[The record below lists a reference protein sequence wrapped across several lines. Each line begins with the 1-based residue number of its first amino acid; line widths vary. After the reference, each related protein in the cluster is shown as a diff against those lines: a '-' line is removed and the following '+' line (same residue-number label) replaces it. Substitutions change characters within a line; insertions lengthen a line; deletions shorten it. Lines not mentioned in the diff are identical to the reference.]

1 MKKKI
6 TILIAVLSI
15 TVIGQAQWSL
25 TGNAGTTSSVN
36 FVGTTDTAAL
46 VFKVNSLR
54 SGLLDYNNQNTSFG
68 VISLFNLTTGT
79 FNTAHGYAAL
89 QANTTGWNNTAIG
102 GYAML
107 QNTTGWS
114 NTAVGLDALA
124 SNITASSNTA
134 IGIAALAS
142 SNSSFNTAV
151 GENAYLH
158 LVTGIGNTAVGLG
171 ADVNSSSSFFSNT
184 TALGSQTTITAPNQ
198 VRVVNSSVTSIGGVV
213 GWTTVSDGRFKTN
226 IQSNVPGLD
235 FIKQLKPVTY
245 TLNISALNKFL
256 RPNGIT
262 GKDGKKLDLSELD
275 ADIATGEK
283 IVRTG
288 FIAQDVAAAA
298 QKAGFEFDGIDKP
311 KNDKDI
317 YGLRYEE
324 FVTPLVKAVQ
334 ELSSQNDSLKTRI
347 SNLQSQIND
356 MVQQL
361 NSLKNNI
368 ISTSISGGSLA
379 VLKQNSPNPF
389 NNNTVI
395 NYYLPSNAKYAQLIV
410 SSVNGQ
416 ILKTISL
423 SGYGEGQVT
432 ISAGELA
439 AGSYIYT
446 LTVDGQRIDSKQMIL
461 TR

>member
-6 TILIAVLSI
+6 STIFALIVLA
-15 TVIGQAQWSL
+15 TAGHAQWSL
-25 TGNAGTTSSVN
+25 TGNAGTTPSVN

-89 QANTTGWNNTAIG
+89 QVNTTGWNNTAIG

-114 NTAVGLDALA
+114 NTAVGLDALS

-171 ADVNSSSSFFSNT
+171 ADVNSSSSSFSNT

-198 VRVVNSSVTSIGGVV
+198 VRVGNSSVTSIGGVV

-226 IQSNVPGLD
+226 IKSNVPGLD

-262 GKDGKKLDLSELD
+262 GKDGKKLDFSELD

-288 FIAQDVAAAA
+288 FVAQDVAAAA

-324 FVTPLVKAVQ
+324 FVTPLVKAIQ
-334 ELSSQNDSLKTRI
+334 ELSSQNDSLKEVINGLQTQISDIRQLI
-347 SNLQSQIND
+347 SNMQNGT
-356 MVQQL
+356 VA
-361 NSLKNNI
+361 SLDGVLP
-368 ISTSISGGSLA
+368 S
-379 VLKQNSPNPF
+379 LKQNSPNPF
-389 NNNTVI
+389 SSNTI
-395 NYYLPSNAKYAQLIV
+395 ISYFIPSNSKSAQLIV
-410 SSVNGQ
+410 TTLNGQ
-416 ILKTISL
+416 VLKNIPL
-423 SGYGEGQVT
+423 SKYGEGQVT
-432 ISAGELA
+432 IQAGELA
-439 AGSYIYT
+439 AGSYVYT
-446 LTVDGQRIDSKQMIL
+446 LTVDGRRVDTKQMIL